1 MAQPRAVAAMP
12 LCRDAEATN
21 HGFLVDGFAKEP
33 IAPSS
38 RACLRVLSNGIA
50 VAAALGLPFA
60 RLTLRAQFGRL
71 KKLCGFKYPDNES
84 SDLTNC
90 RSRRE

>member
-1 MAQPRAVAAMP
+1 MVFS
-12 LCRDAEATN
+12 L
-21 HGFLVDGFAKEP
+21 DGFAKKP

-38 RACLRVLSNGIA
+38 GACLRVLSNGIA